1 VAERRRRRPGWVQ
14 DPRGERQ
21 RALVV
26 ALVLTLAAGAVLA
39 LTAVVTTGETSRAAG
54 TASVVAVV
62 AAPLGRTLWL
72 GVRWLRK
79 GDRRFALVAAAV
91 LVIVAAGGIV
101 AAAG

>member
-1 VAERRRRRPGWVQ
+1 VAERRRRPRWVQ

-26 ALVLTLAAGAVLA
+26 ALVLTLVVAAGSAAVA
-39 LTAVVTTGETSRAAG
+39 VTTIGETSRAAG
-54 TASVVAVV
+54 TASVSAVV
-62 AAPLGRTLWL
+62 AAPLARSLWL

-91 LVIVAAGGIV
+91 LLIVAAGGAV
-101 AAAG
+101 AMVTG